1 MALER
6 VQKIIANAG
15 IMSRRKAEEMIQQGK
30 VKVNGQ
36 TITIGSKADV
46 LRDRIVVE
54 GKPLQL
60 QKRLYYAFYKP
71 GDCLTT
77 LDDPRGRKTIFHYIK
92 SKERL
97 IPVGRL
103 DFKTEGLLFLTNDGD
118 FANRIMHPRYETK
131 KTYYV
136 FLDKPL
142 AKQQAEKI
150 ERGVELEDGTTSP
163 AKVRIKSP
171 DSTEVEVTIHEGKNR
186 IVIRMFNALGYNVLR
201 LVRTHIGK
209 LSLGD
214 MQPGKMRELSYQE
227 VQMLMKDTAAKKELC

>member
-1 MALER
+1 MVLER

-15 IMSRRKAEEMIQQGK
+15 LMSRRKAEQLIQEGR

-36 TITIGSKADV
+36 IITIGSKADV
-46 LRDRIVVE
+46 LRDRITVA
-54 GKPLQL
+54 GKLIEL

-103 DFKTEGLLFLTNDGD
+103 DFKTEGLLLLTNDGD
-118 FANRIMHPRYETK
+118 FANRITHPRYETK
-131 KTYYV
+131 KTYYAL
-136 FLDKPL
+136 LDK
-142 AKQQAEKI
+142 AISKQHLEKI
-150 ERGVELEDGTTSP
+150 EKGVMLEDGATAP
-163 AKVRIKSP
+163 AKARIRDPGGKL
-171 DSTEVEVTIHEGKNR
+171 VELIIHEGRNR
-186 IVIRMFNALGYNVLR
+186 IVVRMFNALGYSVQR
-201 LVRTHIGK
+201 LVRTRIGK

-214 MQPGKMRELSYQE
+214 LQPGKMRELSYQE
-227 VQMLMKDTAAKKELC
+227 VQMLMENTAGK